1 MEQLIGKLVDRAD
14 VVHLLNHKVRGI
26 VVEAKVFA
34 VDHGEHLPPDA
45 RRNGEVSSA
54 GPLALGKEHRAV
66 FNCNTNAVVL
76 GELDDIRPDFGKELH
91 VLRNAQILVSA
102 DKRID
107 RAHAELGCRND
118 ELFDVVDGGLRL
130 FRFRVERV
138 GIVPQRG
145 NLDTSL
151 GELGLNRVYARR
163 IERIHIDMGHARIA
177 PLRLADRPTH
187 HLHATVAMLRS
198 KVNDGVERLI
208 RQNGAGKSKLHGF
221 GSLFVDDF
229 ITRKE
234 ELDNEK
240 DGSFCFSCLNSIY
253 HSLHNMSIIFS
264 LFTRYIIFCYIFYI

>member
-1 MEQLIGKLVDRAD
+1 M
-14 VVHLLNHKVRGI
+14 RGI

-34 VDHGEHLPPDA
+34 VDCGEHLPPDA

-54 GPLALGKEHRAV
+54 GPFALGKEHRAV
-66 FNCNTNAVVL
+66 LDCNANAVVF
-76 GELDDIRPDFGKELH
+76 GELDDVRPDFGKELH
-91 VLRNAQILVSA
+91 VLRNVEVLVSA
-102 DKRID
+102 DKGIHRVY
-107 RAHAELGCRND
+107 AKLGRRND
-118 ELFDVVDGGLRL
+118 ELFDVVDGGFRL

-177 PLRLADRPTH
+177 PLRFADRPTH
-187 HLHATVAMLRS
+187 HLHATVAVLRS

-221 GSLFVDDF
+221 GSLFVDD
-229 ITRKE
+229 IMTRKE
-234 ELDNEK
+234 ELEHEK
-240 DGSFCFSCLNSIY
+240 DGSFCFSCLISIY
-253 HSLHNMSIIFS
+253 HSLQNLSIIFS